1 MIPPII
7 VYHHI
12 SQCHLASVDQ
22 LYAYSYQ
29 PQPSYTSNN
38 GWKIYDPLHE
48 YERMGVGTKNDNWR
62 FTTINRDYTVS
73 CMPNWRKAYLIMT
86 CVSSIPQLTH
96 AHWSSQPKSATMFST
111 MQQSIVVR
119 QGYQSSPIFIGTTW

>member
-1 MIPPII
+1 MYLTVFRNSHALVCNDTPPLWY
-7 VYHHI
+7 YHHI
-12 SQCHLASVDQ
+12 LQCHLASVDQ

-38 GWKIYDPLHE
+38 GWRIYDPLHE

-73 CMPNWRKAYLIMT
+73 GIPNWRKAYLIIHDM
-86 CVSSIPQLTH
+86 CV
-96 AHWSSQPKSATMFST
+96 F
-111 MQQSIVVR
+111 
-119 QGYQSSPIFIGTTW
+119 